1 MAKAEYIQE
10 GENITVTCESAKEY
24 HEPMLVG
31 DRLAVVLEKAG
42 AGEKATAAV
51 TGVWR
56 LPADGG
62 KAVAAG
68 EKVFWDA
75 TNECIT
81 ATSTGNKAAGFAVEA
96 ISSGDTTAKFKING

>member
-24 HEPMLVG
+24 HEPMLIG
-31 DRLAVVLEKAG
+31 DRLAVLLEPVSAG
-42 AGEKATAAV
+42 GKGTAAV
-51 TGVWR
+51 TGVWK

-62 KAVAAG
+62 TSVAVG
-68 EKVFWDA
+68 QKIFWDA
-75 TNECIT
+75 TNERIT

-96 ISSGDTTAKFKING
+96 ISSGDTTAKVKING